1 MIKDYLMKAP
11 NPYKKSEELIK
22 LKIA

>member
-11 NPYKKSEELIK
+11 NPYKKSEELLK